1 MSVIHSRSPFLSLS
15 FPFLVNRA
23 TIAAVAKER
32 TAKGGCKED
41 PQQPRRTNKTRGK
54 RREKA
59 SEPIYKIPTVVFPFL
74 GLLSTSIAASG
85 WPANERESLV

>member
-54 RREKA
+54 KEKRVNHFTRYR
-59 SEPIYKIPTVVFPFL
+59 PVVFPFL

-85 WPANERESLV
+85 WPGK